1 MEVDETLISDAID
14 FQSRDCKYNQHQ
26 NCACGGYGFGFKFV
40 CSCLW
45 HNKKKGGVSSAEIAI
60 NSVSHETLSTFSKE
74 RVPRR

>member
-1 MEVDETLISDAID
+1 MEVDETLISEAID

-26 NCACGGYGFGFKFV
+26 NCTCRWYGFGFKFV

-45 HNKKKGGVSSAEIAI
+45 HNKKKGGVSSVEIAI
-60 NSVSHETLSTFSKE
+60 NSVPHETLSTFSKE